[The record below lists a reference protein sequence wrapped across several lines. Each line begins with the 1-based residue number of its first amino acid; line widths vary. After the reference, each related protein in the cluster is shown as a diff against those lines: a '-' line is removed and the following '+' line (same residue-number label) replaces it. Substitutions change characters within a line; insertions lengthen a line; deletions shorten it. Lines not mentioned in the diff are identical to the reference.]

1 MNGGHPAETAGMRH
15 AKDGENMEEPRRKP
29 AFRLVLRILLFLA
42 LLAAILGLL
51 LIALTGADPA
61 QIREDGLSAFFQQ
74 AAASFSEEAPRERP
88 VADLTGVEGG
98 TALAVLNE
106 SLLLCTTGELRCL
119 DAEGTE
125 QWVKPVDLASPSLSV
140 QGRDVLYADLA
151 GNRWGIVRDG
161 VGFFEKQA
169 EHPIRNAF
177 LSRDYALLLEKGGE
191 AGYSAILE
199 GLSREGAPVFTSYIT
214 DYTPF
219 LVRHDPETGQ
229 NALVLSGLSTA
240 DLQAGGAVEFLAP
253 DMTRLG
259 GVAAQDDLY
268 AIVLQLANG
277 STALVGERGVKLVD
291 REFLAVG
298 AYDPEGNPI
307 TAATLLDGASPV
319 VAVLDGKRYET
330 TRQEKSW
337 IRVLDATGRMQ
348 REFVVEGRVRR
359 LINAP
364 NCIGVQTAQG
374 VQFLDAAGAEITA
387 FHAKSAV
394 QNVVLTH
401 KGLAY
406 IQADGAVTALR
417 VKERKRFLGLF

>member
-1 MNGGHPAETAGMRH
+1 MNDGHPADRARTRRT
-15 AKDGENMEEPRRKP
+15 KDGEIMEEPRRTP
-29 AFRLVLRILLFLA
+29 ASRLVLRILLFLV

-51 LIALTGADPA
+51 LMALTGADPA
-61 QIREDGLSAFFQQ
+61 QIRNGGLPAFWNQVT
-74 AAASFSEEAPRERP
+74 ASLSEEAPRQQV
-88 VADLTGVEGG
+88 VADLTGVEGE
-98 TALAVLNE
+98 TAMAILNE
-106 SLLLCTTGELRCL
+106 NLLLCTTGELRCL

-125 QWVKPVDLASPSLSV
+125 QWVKPVDLTSPMLSV

-151 GNRWGIVRDG
+151 GNGWGIVRDG
-161 VGFFEKQA
+161 AGFFEKQA
-169 EHPIRNAF
+169 EHPLRNAF

-240 DLQAGGAVEFLAP
+240 DLQAGGAVEFLSP

-259 GVAAQDDLY
+259 GVTADDDLY
-268 AIVLQLANG
+268 ASVLQLANG
-277 STALVGERGVKLVD
+277 STALVGAQSVKLVD

-298 AYDPEGNPI
+298 EYDPEGNPI
-307 TAATLLDGASPV
+307 TAAALLDGASPV
-319 VAVLDGKRYET
+319 VAVLDGKRYDT

-337 IRVLDATGRMQ
+337 VRVLDATGRMQ
-348 REFVVEGRVRR
+348 REFVVEGRVHR
-359 LINAP
+359 LIGAP
-364 NCIGVQTAQG
+364 DCIGVQTGQG
-374 VQFLDAAGAEITA
+374 VQFFDAAGAEITA
-387 FHAKSAV
+387 FHAKASV
-394 QNVVLTH
+394 QNAVLTS